1 MCVCCVWGIEPTGH
15 LWCACGGVSH
25 ACVVRVVCAHG
36 GCVWCGV
43 CMVCSCCVCPVYVHG
58 GSEAARR
65 AGPCWWQQ
73 LRCPGWGLHPESPA
87 RTPTRTC
94 RVAAQ
99 KLRCRN
105 SILIWTPTAAAER
118 GGGRRR
124 EGERGVGSQP
134 KGGGASAE
142 GWGHLAAWA
151 WGARGS
157 VSPEP
162 TTPENTPRC
171 DDEVKEPGARGGCPG
186 RWSHFPAETQ
196 VGVQGSV
203 GVIPLHQ
210 PTQGPM

>member
-1 MCVCCVWGIEPTGH
+1 MHTGDVCGVACVW
-15 LWCACGGVSH
+15 
-25 ACVVRVVCAHG
+25 CVPVVCALCMCTG
-36 GCVWCGV
+36 GPGLRGGQGLA
-43 CMVCSCCVCPVYVHG
+43 G
-58 GSEAARR
+58 GSSSGAQV
-65 AGPCWWQQ
+65 GVFT
-73 LRCPGWGLHPESPA
+73 LSPA

-151 WGARGS
+151 GEGEAWLGLSRAD
-157 VSPEP
+157 
-162 TTPENTPRC
+162 NTRKHPKMR
-171 DDEVKEPGARGGCPG
+171 
-186 RWSHFPAETQ
+186 
-196 VGVQGSV
+196 
-203 GVIPLHQ
+203 
-210 PTQGPM
+210 